1 VVRCTDPLQ
10 SFSYASGY
18 TTFAVSRTYQIG
30 IRNDTTLPKIEL
42 RRTQAGIPSR
52 YRMQNVGVNAV
63 GEMMRNDRETITVR
77 HMDRERD
84 VSWVVG
90 NKTTEKQA
98 DCWEM
103 RY

>member
-1 VVRCTDPLQ
+1 
-10 SFSYASGY
+10 
-18 TTFAVSRTYQIG
+18 
-30 IRNDTTLPKIEL
+30 
-42 RRTQAGIPSR
+42 
-52 YRMQNVGVNAV
+52 MQNVGVNAV

-103 RY
+103 RYRNGTEHMHKKTEIQADSKRIGEMITMRRREQI